1 MQSLASKLP
10 PLKSLVAFEAASR
23 HLSLTRAG
31 EELRISREA
40 VSRHIR
46 VLEEH
51 LGVKLFDRLHRAVAL
66 TLQGRKLQMVVRES
80 LENIAYVA
88 GAVSRPSLP
97 FKITVSATIAIS
109 SFWLTPRLA
118 NFRGKYPNVEIH
130 VAISDQPRDLY
141 ADDIDVGLRYG
152 EGNWRGLSAIHLFD
166 VRSFPVCSPG
176 YLEKCAA
183 LAEPADLLEHTL
195 INLDGTAH
203 ATEDWWWWLNEQN
216 VRVPATFKMLGLDSY
231 DNVIQ
236 LALKGEGIAL
246 GFSGLVT
253 EFLADGR
260 LVTPIDVHQT
270 RNLAVYLVTPAA
282 STPSPKVQNF
292 IDWIVEEASS
302 ETELVTDDGEERS
315 DHRKQRP
322 AIG

>member
-10 PLKSLVAFEAASR
+10 PLKSLVAFEAVSR

-66 TLQGRKLQMVVRES
+66 TPPGKKLQRVARES
-80 LENIAYVA
+80 LENIAYVS
-88 GAVSRPSLP
+88 GSVCRPRLP

-118 NFRGKYPNVEIH
+118 NFRARHPEIEIH
-130 VAISDQPRDLY
+130 VAISDAPRDLY

-152 EGNWRGLSAIHLFD
+152 EGNWPGLRAIKLFD
-166 VRSFPVCSPG
+166 IHSFPVCSPS
-176 YLEKCAA
+176 YLEDSGTI
-183 LAEPADLLEHTL
+183 ESPADLLEHTL
-195 INLDGTAH
+195 INLDGSTH

-216 VRVPATFKMLGLDSY
+216 VRIPASFRMLGLDSY

-236 LALKGEGIAL
+236 LALNGEGVAL

-253 EFLADGR
+253 ELLEDGR
-260 LVTPIDVHQT
+260 LVRPFDSTLT
-270 RNLAVYLVTPAA
+270 RNRAVYLVSPATTA
-282 STPSPKVQNF
+282 PSPKIQNF
-292 IDWIVEEASS
+292 IDWIVEEAA
-302 ETELVTDDGEERS
+302 EDGS
-315 DHRKQRP
+315 VQS
-322 AIG
+322 ASNA

>member
-1 MQSLASKLP
+1 MQTLASKLP

-66 TLQGRKLQMVVRES
+66 TPHGQRFKTVVRES

-88 GAVSRPSLP
+88 GAVSRPQLP
-97 FKITVSATIAIS
+97 FKINVSATIAIS

-118 NFRGKYPNVEIH
+118 NFRAKYPNVEIH

-152 EGNWRGLSAIHLFD
+152 DGNWRGLRAIHLFD

-176 YLEKCAA
+176 YLEKSAG
-183 LAEPADLLEHTL
+183 LDRSADLLAHTL
-195 INLDGTAH
+195 INLDGQAH
-203 ATEDWWWWLNEQN
+203 ATEDWWWWLKEQG
-216 VRVPATFKMLGLDSY
+216 VRVPASFKMIGLDSY

-236 LALKGEGIAL
+236 LALKGEGVAL

-253 EFLADGR
+253 ELMADGR
-260 LVTPIDVHQT
+260 LVRPLDVFQT
-270 RNLAVYLVTPAA
+270 RNLAVYLVTPATT
-282 STPSPKVQNF
+282 TPSPQVQNF
-292 IDWIVEEASS
+292 IDWIVEEANS
-302 ETELVTDDGEERS
+302 ETEAASG
-315 DHRKQRP
+315 Q
-322 AIG
+322 G

>member
-10 PLKSLVAFEAASR
+10 PLKSLVAFEAVSR

-66 TLQGRKLQMVVRES
+66 TPPGKKLQRVVRES
-80 LENIAYVA
+80 LENIAYVS
-88 GAVSRPSLP
+88 GSVCRPRLP

-118 NFRGKYPNVEIH
+118 RFRSRYPNIEIH
-130 VAISDQPRDLY
+130 VAISDAQRDLY

-152 EGNWRGLSAIHLFD
+152 DGNWPGLTAIKLFD
-166 VRSFPVCSPG
+166 VRSFPVCSPA
-176 YLEKCAA
+176 YLEKAA
-183 LAEPADLLEHTL
+183 RIEDPADLLNHTL
-195 INLDGTAH
+195 INLDGTTH

-216 VRVPATFKMLGLDSY
+216 VRIPASFRMLGLDSY
-231 DNVIQ
+231 DNVVQ
-236 LALKGEGIAL
+236 LALKGEGVAL
-246 GFSGLVT
+246 GYSGLVT
-253 EFLADGR
+253 EFLDDGR
-260 LVTPIDVHQT
+260 LVRPIDASLT
-270 RNLAVYLVTPAA
+270 RNRAVYLVTPA
-282 STPSPKVQNF
+282 TTPPSPKVQNF
-292 IDWIVEEASS
+292 IDWIVEEAPKI
-302 ETELVTDDGEERS
+302 ETE
-315 DHRKQRP
+315 KN
-322 AIG
+322 